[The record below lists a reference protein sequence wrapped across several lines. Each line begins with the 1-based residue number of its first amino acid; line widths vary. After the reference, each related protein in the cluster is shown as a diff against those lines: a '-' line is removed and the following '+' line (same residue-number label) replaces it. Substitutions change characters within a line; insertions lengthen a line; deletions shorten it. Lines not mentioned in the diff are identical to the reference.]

1 MTLADGSITDSG
13 GTINLV
19 DNDLTTTGSISAG
32 DMSIGTGVGPAG
44 SINFDSAGNISTD
57 GTITTGTLTLASGSI
72 TDSSGGT
79 IDFGINDV
87 ETNGSF
93 IGDFIGDVTG
103 EVSSLANHS
112 TDDVDE
118 GSVNLYFEDARVR
131 DADTGT
137 FSGSTISDNAT
148 VTEAL
153 QALETEVET
162 KLSAETITLAT
173 LKAEVAAS
181 TDFADFQTRIAA
193 L

>member
-13 GTINLV
+13 GTIDLV
-19 DNDLTTTGSISAG
+19 DNDLTTTGTIKAG
-32 DMSIGTGVGPAG
+32 DMSIGSGVGPAG

-57 GTITTGTLTLASGSI
+57 GTITTGTLTLGSGSI

-79 IDFGINDV
+79 IDFGINDL
-87 ETNGSF
+87 ETSGCITADING
-93 IGDFIGDVTG
+93 T
-103 EVSSLANHS
+103 VSDLSNHT
-112 TDDVDE
+112 TDALDE
-118 GSVNLYFEDARVR
+118 GSTNLYFDDARVR

-137 FSGSTISDNAT
+137 FTGSTISDNAT

-181 TDFADFQTRIAA
+181 TNFADFQTRIAA